1 MDTLINQIDHIL
13 IQQKY
18 TKEIFVTMSEILD
31 LPIAWDIKSYGG
43 LFVSGGI
50 CFGNINIEILNYARL
65 LRILGVAPNK
75 DGIIGIA
82 FEPCNSVEYTSK
94 ILDKIG
100 VHHGKP
106 KPFNIKV
113 AGEKKNLWTNL
124 FLKGILS
131 KFQMFFCKYSFNV
144 DERRNRFNNQ
154 LIERN
159 GGLLGVEYIKEIT
172 IGYSDDETLNLW
184 KKLSQKEYGY
194 SNCCISFKNGPVI
207 NLVKSKKDSILS
219 ILVKVKSI
227 ERAKEM
233 LSKKQQITLNDN
245 NEIIIELKKECN
257 LGLKLC
263 E

>member
-50 CFGNINIEILNYARL
+50 CFGNINIEILNYARF

-82 FEPCNSVEYTSK
+82 FES
-94 ILDKIG
+94 
-100 VHHGKP
+100 
-106 KPFNIKV
+106 
-113 AGEKKNLWTNL
+113 
-124 FLKGILS
+124 
-131 KFQMFFCKYSFNV
+131 
-144 DERRNRFNNQ
+144 
-154 LIERN
+154 
-159 GGLLGVEYIKEIT
+159 
-172 IGYSDDETLNLW
+172 
-184 KKLSQKEYGY
+184 
-194 SNCCISFKNGPVI
+194 CISFKNGPVI

-245 NEIIIELKKECN
+245 NEIIIEHKKECN